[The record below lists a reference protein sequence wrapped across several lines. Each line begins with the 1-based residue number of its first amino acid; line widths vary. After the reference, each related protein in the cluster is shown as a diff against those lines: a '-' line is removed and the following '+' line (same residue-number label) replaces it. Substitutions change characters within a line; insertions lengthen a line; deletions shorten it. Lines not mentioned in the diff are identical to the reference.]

1 MRAVKKAVQT
11 TKLLD
16 KEEELDK
23 KLRGAKGED
32 TAAAPEEPA
41 APAAS
46 AESAEE
52 SQAAQAHA

>member
-23 KLRGAKGED
+23 KLRGHKAD
-32 TAAAPEEPA
+32 AAAAPEEPA
-41 APAAS
+41 
-46 AESAEE
+46 EE
-52 SQAAQAHA
+52 SKAPQATA